1 MSRLFPSDSQSIGF
15 FPNGRQLIYSITWIN
30 FMLNKKRM
38 AQKTIYSMI
47 PFTRNARKDRY
58 HLLKNKTTG
67 AQG

>member
-1 MSRLFPSDSQSIGF
+1 
-15 FPNGRQLIYSITWIN
+15 
-30 FMLNKKRM
+30 MLNKKRM